1 MDEKDIKLPDGNNQT
16 PITKQGK
23 EESKKDQT
31 PITKSGKQEPKK
43 GGKGKKGGRGK
54 RGDRDNPRR
63 NDWKFYAASEEIAKS
78 VASVPFNY
86 MGGTPFNIKG
96 TVLASDD
103 PLTVDVT
110 NTAAIPAVMALD
122 YVPSIGNVTPGTATS
137 INLASAQ
144 LYTMIRRA
152 NSGAKVYEAAD
163 VMMYVLAMQ
172 DIYASY
178 FNCKRALGCLK
189 LHTIQNHNLP
199 KAVLRALQIDYE
211 DLRANAAQYR
221 AMLNEL
227 ATKIN
232 AFAIPSYFKAF
243 DRAAFINSRLFGD
256 SNDIK
261 GQIYLYHKT
270 GYYTWSATT
279 STAGSSL
286 IWNQYVVDDT
296 GSSTTLK
303 LLDYIKFLN
312 AQIDALYLDSDILT
326 MSGDI
331 FKAFPGKLYA
341 VSEMGEDFITEI
353 LFDTDV
359 LAQIENSFALI
370 PNYTLTGRNNWEW
383 NMNIVQSN
391 QLISFNPFISSK
403 QDPGPFILGLTLSNR
418 AFNSHK
424 ENPDFRDVLEWTRNS
439 TVVAI
444 ETDDKSNIRAR
455 AKQSGLEIVLGY
467 NIWYYNSQTLSVFS
481 FGHIISSLTNTLGAQ
496 QIALISNFDWTPIL
510 YAPSTVANSP
520 CYVYGDIKNVTLLDS
535 EVLSRIHTAAMYG
548 AYFSTEYNAPKVSNR
563 S

>member
-1 MDEKDIKLPDGNNQT
+1 MNEKDEKDIKLPDGNNQT
-16 PITKQGK
+16 PATNSNKK
-23 EESKKDQT
+23 EDSKKDGKNKENRKNAG
-31 PITKSGKQEPKK
+31 KSKKGSRGKQSN
-43 GGKGKKGGRGK
+43 
-54 RGDRDNPRR
+54 RDNPRR
-63 NDWKFYAASEEIAKS
+63 NDWRFYAASEEIAKS

-86 MGGTPFNIKG
+86 MGGTPFKISG
-96 TVLASDD
+96 TVFVSEGTPSVALS
-103 PLTVDVT
+103 

-122 YVPSIGNVTPGTATS
+122 YIPSIGNVLPGTATS

-199 KAVLRALQIDYE
+199 KAILRALQIDYE

-270 GYYTWSATT
+270 GYYVWSATA

-286 IWNQYVVDDT
+286 KWDQYVVDDT
-296 GSSTTLK
+296 GSSQTLT
-303 LLDYIKFLN
+303 LREYISILN
-312 AQIDALYLDSDILT
+312 TQIDALYLDSDILT

-341 VSEMGEDFITEI
+341 VSEIGEDFVTEI
-353 LFDTDV
+353 LFDNDV

-370 PNYTLTGRNNWEW
+370 PNYSLIGHNNWNL
-383 NMNIVQSN
+383 NMDVVQSN
-391 QLISFNPFISSK
+391 QLISFNPFVETRD
-403 QDPGPFILGLTLSNR
+403 DPFMFELGLTLTNR

-424 ENPDFRDVLEWTRNS
+424 ENPDFKDVLEWTRNS
-439 TVVAI
+439 TVVSI
-444 ETDDKSNIRAR
+444 EISSTGVRAR
-455 AKQSGLEIVLGY
+455 AVQSGLEIVLGY
-467 NIWYYNSQTLSVFS
+467 NIWYYNSQTLTVLS
-481 FGHIISSLTNTLGAQ
+481 FGHIVPSLSTNLGAQ
-496 QIALISNFDWTPIL
+496 QIALLSNFDWMPIL
-510 YAPSTVANSP
+510 YAPGTVANAP
-520 CYVYGDIKNVTLLDS
+520 CYVHGDIKNVTLLDS

>member
-1 MDEKDIKLPDGNNQT
+1 MDEKDIKLPNGNNQT
-16 PITKQGK
+16 PTTKPGKEEPKKDQKPDAKPGK
-23 EESKKDQT
+23 EES
-31 PITKSGKQEPKK
+31 KK
-43 GGKGKKGGRGK
+43 GGKGKKGGRGRK
-54 RGDRDNPRR
+54 GNRDNPRR

-96 TVLASDD
+96 TVLASAE
-103 PLTVDVT
+103 PLIVDVA

-232 AFAIPSYFKAF
+232 AFAIPAYFKAF

-286 IWNQYVVDDT
+286 IWNQYVIDDT
-296 GSSTTLK
+296 GSSSTLK
-303 LLDYIKFLN
+303 LLDYIKHLN
-312 AQIDALYLDSDILT
+312 NQIDALYLDSDILT

-341 VSEMGEDFITEI
+341 VSEMSEDFITEI
-353 LFDTDV
+353 LFDADV

-370 PNYTLTGRNNWEW
+370 PNYTMVGRNNWKW

-391 QLISFNPFISSK
+391 QLISFNPFIST
-403 QDPGPFILGLTLSNR
+403 DAEPGPFILGLTLSNR

-444 ETDDKSNIRAR
+444 ETSGTSTIRAR
-455 AKQSGLEIVLGY
+455 AKQSGLEIILGY

-496 QIALISNFDWTPIL
+496 QIALLSNFDWTPML
-510 YAPSTVANSP
+510 YAPSTAANSP
-520 CYVYGDIKNVTLLDS
+520 CYVYGDIRNVTLLDS

-548 AYFSTEYNAPKVSNR
+548 AYFSTEYNAPKVSNQ

>member
-1 MDEKDIKLPDGNNQT
+1 MDEKDIKLPNGSNQT
-16 PITKQGK
+16 PTTSKGN

-31 PITKSGKQEPKK
+31 PATKSGKKEPKK
-43 GGKGKKGGRGK
+43 GRKGNKNRRGGKNNQ
-54 RGDRDNPRR
+54 DNPRK
-63 NDWKFYAASEEIAKS
+63 NDWRFYAASEEIAKS

-86 MGGTPFNIKG
+86 MGGTPFKLTG
-96 TVLASDD
+96 TVYLNADKPS
-103 PLTVDVT
+103 LSVS

-122 YVPSIGNVTPGTATS
+122 YVPSIGNVLPGTATS

-270 GYYTWSATT
+270 GYYYWSATANE
-279 STAGSSL
+279 AGSSL
-286 IWNQYVVDDT
+286 IWNQYVIDDT
-296 GSSTTLK
+296 GISKTLK
-303 LLDYIKFLN
+303 LSDYIGFLN
-312 AQIDALYLDSDILT
+312 IQIDSLYLDSDILT

-341 VSEMGEDFITEI
+341 VSEMSEDFITEI
-353 LFDTDV
+353 LFDTDI
-359 LAQIENSFALI
+359 LAQIENSFALV
-370 PNYTLTGRNNWEW
+370 PNYSLTGRNNWSW
-383 NMNIVQSN
+383 NMNITQSN
-391 QLISFNPFISSK
+391 QLISFNPFISTSS
-403 QDPGPFILGLTLSNR
+403 DTGEFTLGLTLNNR

-424 ENPDFRDVLEWTRNS
+424 ETPDFRDVLEWTRNS

-444 ETDDKSNIRAR
+444 ENSSTYYRAR
-455 AKQSGLEIVLGY
+455 AVQSGLEIVLGY
-467 NIWYYNSQTLSVFS
+467 NIWYYNSQSLTVLS
-481 FGHIISSLTNTLGAQ
+481 FGHIIPSLSSTLGAQ
-496 QIALISNFDWTPIL
+496 QIALLSNFDWMPIL
-510 YAPSTVANSP
+510 YAPSVVPNGP
-520 CYVYGDIKNVTLLDS
+520 CFIHGDVKNITLLDS

-548 AYFSTEYNAPKVSNR
+548 AYFSAEYNAPKVSKQ

>member
-1 MDEKDIKLPDGNNQT
+1 MNEKDEKDIKLPDNNNQT
-16 PITKQGK
+16 PATDSTKK
-23 EESKKDQT
+23 EKSKKE
-31 PITKSGKQEPKK
+31 GKVKENRKDA
-43 GGKGKKGGRGK
+43 GKGKKGSRS
-54 RGDRDNPRR
+54 RQNYRDNPRR
-63 NDWKFYAASEEIAKS
+63 NDWRFYAASEEIAKS

-86 MGGTPFNIKG
+86 MGGTPFRVSG
-96 TVLASDD
+96 TVFVNEGKPSVTLA
-103 PLTVDVT
+103 

-122 YVPSIGNVTPGTATS
+122 YVPSIGNVLPGTATS

-199 KAVLRALQIDYE
+199 KAILRALQIDYE

-261 GQIYLYHKT
+261 SQIYLYHKT
-270 GYYTWSATT
+270 GYYVWSATA

-286 IWNQYVVDDT
+286 QWEEYVVDDT
-296 GSSTTLK
+296 GLSSTLTLREYISK
-303 LLDYIKFLN
+303 LN
-312 AQIDALYLDSDILT
+312 TQIDALYLDSDILT

-341 VSEMGEDFITEI
+341 VSEIGEDFITEI

-370 PNYTLTGRNNWEW
+370 PNYSLIGHNNWIW
-383 NMNIVQSN
+383 NMNVVQSN
-391 QLISFNPFISSK
+391 QLISFNPYVANSTSPDMFV
-403 QDPGPFILGLTLSNR
+403 LGLTLTNR

-424 ENPDFRDVLEWTRNS
+424 ESPDFRDVLEWTRNS
-439 TVVAI
+439 TVVSVEI
-444 ETDDKSNIRAR
+444 TSTDVRAR
-455 AKQSGLEIVLGY
+455 AVQSGLEIVLGY
-467 NIWYYNSQTLSVFS
+467 NIWYYNSQTLTVLS
-481 FGHIISSLTNTLGAQ
+481 FGHILPSLSYNLGAQ
-496 QIALISNFDWTPIL
+496 QVALLSNFDWMPIL
-510 YAPSTVANSP
+510 YAPGTTANSP
-520 CYVYGDIKNVTLLDS
+520 CYIHGDIKNVTLLDS

>member
-1 MDEKDIKLPDGNNQT
+1 MDEKDIEFPNNN
-16 PITKQGK
+16 
-23 EESKKDQT
+23 DQT
-31 PITKSGKQEPKK
+31 PITKAEKQTPKK
-43 GGKGKKGGRGK
+43 GGKGKKGGRG
-54 RGDRDNPRR
+54 RRSYRDNPRR
-63 NDWKFYAASEEIAKS
+63 NDWRFYAASEEIAKS

-96 TVLASDD
+96 TVFVGSEA
-103 PLTVDVT
+103 PNVTVS
-110 NTAAIPAVMALD
+110 NTAALPAVMALD
-122 YVPSIGNVTPGTATS
+122 YVPSIGNVLPGTATS

-189 LHTIQNHNLP
+189 LHTIKNHNLP

-211 DLRANAAQYR
+211 DLRANSAQYR
-221 AMLNEL
+221 GMLNEL

-270 GYYTWSATT
+270 GYYTWSAVA
-279 STAGSSL
+279 SEAGSSL
-286 IWNQYVVDDT
+286 EWVQYVNDDT

-303 LLDYIKFLN
+303 LLDYIECIN
-312 AQIDALYLDSDILT
+312 TQIDTLYLDSDVLT

-341 VSEMGEDFITEI
+341 VSEIGEDFITEV

-359 LAQIENSFALI
+359 LSQIENSFALI
-370 PNYTLTGRNNWEW
+370 PNYTLIGRNNWSW
-383 NMNIVQSN
+383 NMNVVQSN
-391 QLISFNPFISSK
+391 QLISFDPFISSK
-403 QDPGPFILGLTLSNR
+403 TDIGVFKLGLTLDNR

-424 ENPDFRDVLEWTRNS
+424 EDPDFRDVLEWTRNS

-444 ETDDKSNIRAR
+444 ESSPTGVLSRAI
-455 AKQSGLEIVLGY
+455 QSGLEIILGY
-467 NIWYYNSQTLSVFS
+467 NIWYYNSQTLTVFS
-481 FGHIISSLTNTLGAQ
+481 FGHIMPSLSSNLGAQ
-496 QIALISNFDWTPIL
+496 QIALLSNFDWMPIL

-520 CYVYGDIKNVTLLDS
+520 CYVHGDVKNVTLLDS
-535 EVLSRIHTAAMYG
+535 NILSRMHTVAMYG
-548 AYFSTEYNAPKVSNR
+548 AYFSTEYNAPKVSNQK
-563 S
+563 

>member
-1 MDEKDIKLPDGNNQT
+1 MSEKDKDIKLPDGNNQT
-16 PITKQGK
+16 PATDAGKKEDPKGK
-23 EESKKDQT
+23 EK
-31 PITKSGKQEPKK
+31 
-43 GGKGKKGGRGK
+43 GKGKETPNKNGKNKKGVRGK
-54 RGDRDNPRR
+54 QNHRDNPRR
-63 NDWKFYAASEEIAKS
+63 NDWRFYAASEEIAKS

-96 TVLASDD
+96 TVFASDEA
-103 PLTVDVT
+103 PAVAVS

-122 YVPSIGNVTPGTATS
+122 YVPSIGNVAPGTATS

-221 AMLNEL
+221 AILNEL

-243 DRAAFINSRLFGD
+243 DRSAFINSRLFGD

-270 GYYTWSATT
+270 GYYVWSATASET
-279 STAGSSL
+279 GSSL
-286 IWNQYVVDDT
+286 VWNQYVLDDT
-296 GSSTTLK
+296 GTSKTLSLGEYLK
-303 LLDYIKFLN
+303 LLND
-312 AQIDALYLDSDILT
+312 QIDALYLDSDILT

-341 VSEMGEDFITEI
+341 VSEIGEDFITEI
-353 LFDTDV
+353 LYDTDV

-370 PNYTLTGRNNWEW
+370 PNYSLIGRNNWSW
-383 NMNIVQSN
+383 NMNVVQSN
-391 QLISFNPFISSK
+391 QLISFNPFVSTQTETAI
-403 QDPGPFILGLTLSNR
+403 FTLGLTLNSR

-444 ETDDKSNIRAR
+444 ESSATSVRSRAI
-455 AKQSGLEIVLGY
+455 QSGLEIILGY
-467 NIWYYNSQTLSVFS
+467 NIWYYNSQTLTVFS
-481 FGHIISSLTNTLGAQ
+481 FGHIIPSLSNNIGTQ
-496 QIALISNFDWTPIL
+496 QIALLSNFDWMPIL
-510 YAPSTVANSP
+510 YAPGTVANSP
-520 CYVYGDIKNVTLLDS
+520 CYIYGDVKNITLLDS